1 MDWNEVSRLVNK
13 AYIKYFY
20 IFRMITVKPLQL
32 LLHLSVTFFHLML
45 DHLMINITNVRVS
58 LNWDPNYLSKCILIY
73 VNCNSIFIQNT
84 NPLARKTLFG
94 WQRIVSVSSSNNE
107 YSDFILHILSASS
120 VWNCSVTLIS
130 LRAGGWNSSNTWSV
144 LPPVA
149 NGTFSSNNNCQVI
162 RWIGGDSVKDPS
174 KNFWWSEEFPGC

>member
-20 IFRMITVKPLQL
+20 IFILITVKPLQL

-45 DHLMINITNVRVS
+45 DHLMINITNMRVS

-73 VNCNSIFIQNT
+73 VNRNSIFIQNT

-149 NGTFSSNNNCQVI
+149 NGIFSSNNNCQVI

-174 KNFWWSEEFPGC
+174 KNFWWSE

>member
-20 IFRMITVKPLQL
+20 IFIMITVKPLQL

-58 LNWDPNYLSKCILIY
+58 LNWEPNYISKCILIY

-107 YSDFILHILSASS
+107 YSDYILHILSASS

-130 LRAGGWNSSNTWSV
+130 LRAGGWNSSINLSV

-149 NGTFSSNNNCQVI
+149 NGIFSSNNNRQVI

>member
-1 MDWNEVSRLVNK
+1 
-13 AYIKYFY
+13 
-20 IFRMITVKPLQL
+20 MITVKPLQL

-58 LNWDPNYLSKCILIY
+58 LNCDPNYLSKCILIY

-107 YSDFILHILSASS
+107 YSDFILHILSAR
-120 VWNCSVTLIS
+120 VQFETVVS
-130 LRAGGWNSSNTWSV
+130 L
-144 LPPVA
+144 
-149 NGTFSSNNNCQVI
+149 
-162 RWIGGDSVKDPS
+162 
-174 KNFWWSEEFPGC
+174 